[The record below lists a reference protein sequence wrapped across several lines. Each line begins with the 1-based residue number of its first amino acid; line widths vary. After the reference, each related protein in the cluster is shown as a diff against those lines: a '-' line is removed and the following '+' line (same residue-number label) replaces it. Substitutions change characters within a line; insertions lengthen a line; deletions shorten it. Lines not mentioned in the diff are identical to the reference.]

1 MRQIFYTENSRTEL
15 MLLIVITVLTCLYL
29 NAVLGFIFPTITKLS
44 VLQRSRST
52 YSDYLSKAEDVLGPN
67 STTEMRV
74 RVAWHMFEEQQK
86 QQLQSELQLQ
96 QKQSEFQLQQKQS
109 ELQLQLQLQLQQ
121 SNFTL
126 CSTESY
132 YLKKLSLYSQRYYS
146 ISSKYLVV
154 FLPFFLNRIKK
165 VNSYISVSFY
175 LHQGLRWRY
184 CSGEYMING
193 IINNRW
199 YFLLSIIRFST
210 ISLGQKE
217 KKNFRPCPW

>member
-29 NAVLGFIFPTITKLS
+29 NAVLGFVFPTITKLS

-86 QQLQSELQLQ
+86 QQLQSE
-96 QKQSEFQLQQKQS
+96 
-109 ELQLQLQLQLQQ
+109 LQLQLQLQQ

-199 YFLLSIIRFST
+199 YFLLSIIRIST